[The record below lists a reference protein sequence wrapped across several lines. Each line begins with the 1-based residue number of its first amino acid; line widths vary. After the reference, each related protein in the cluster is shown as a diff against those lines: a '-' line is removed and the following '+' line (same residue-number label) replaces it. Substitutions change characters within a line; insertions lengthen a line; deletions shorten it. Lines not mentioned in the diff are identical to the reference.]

1 MLDGLKYCYER
12 NLDYMTRLC
21 QDLDD
26 SLAAS
31 QPLPGMNHP
40 LWVLSHLNI
49 YHSIMLCILENQEFP
64 DPKDSPYG
72 MGSSPAGGDYLPVAR
87 LLENYQAGVQSVLYR
102 LERSTPA
109 VLSNPVSL
117 PRWQSR
123 MPVAEKALPYLMLVH
138 ENQHIGQISAWRR
151 AMQLPPA

>member
-1 MLDGLKYCYER
+1 
-12 NLDYMTRLC
+12 
-21 QDLDD
+21 
-26 SLAAS
+26 
-31 QPLPGMNHP
+31 
-40 LWVLSHLNI
+40 
-49 YHSIMLCILENQEFP
+49 
-64 DPKDSPYG
+64 